1 ELGLGRVQIF
11 RLGRST
17 ERAGAERNDLPSH
30 VHDRDGEPI
39 AEAIVR
45 AAAVVR
51 LDEETRVE
59 ELDLAES
66 AFDQSRLQ
74 RVLRV
79 RCEAHAKGLDGLRR
93 EPASLGIGQRLTAFA
108 RAELLFEIEGRR
120 LERVI
125 QAEALACGALELR
138 VWLRQ

>member
-1 ELGLGRVQIF
+1 
-11 RLGRST
+11 
-17 ERAGAERNDLPSH
+17 
-30 VHDRDGEPI
+30 
-39 AEAIVR
+39 
-45 AAAVVR
+45 
-51 LDEETRVE
+51 
-59 ELDLAES
+59 
-66 AFDQSRLQ
+66 DQSRLQ

-125 QAEALACGALELR
+125 EAEALACGALESR
-138 VWLRQ
+138 VWLRQWDTRIAGELLHGLGKAQAFRLHDEAEDVTVLAARETVIEALLVVDGEGGR